1 MKRPKRAIFIQMFE
15 MKSVGRRLLALVK
28 TPFFWWVTFWGNVF
42 ILSAA
47 VLFHW
52 IEGNMNPSIHGFL
65 DSLFWAV
72 GLATT
77 VGSGNI
83 HPITPAGKVLSIF
96 MMMGGALFLWSY
108 MAIFVGALV
117 DPELRRIEREV
128 SEIQHDLQGEGKPMN
143 QEKKQ

>member
-1 MKRPKRAIFIQMFE
+1 
-15 MKSVGRRLLALVK
+15 
-28 TPFFWWVTFWGNVF
+28 
-42 ILSAA
+42 
-47 VLFHW
+47 
-52 IEGNMNPSIHGFL
+52 MNPSIHGFL